1 MFANL
6 LIILS
11 CSLLVIALF
20 RRLSLPP
27 VLGYLSV
34 GLLIGPNALNWL
46 SDAESLPHL
55 AEMGVVFLL
64 FSLGLEFSLSR
75 VLALR
80 HVVFV
85 LGSLQVTVTGALLAG
100 ILIWL
105 QVPVAVALVLGLGL
119 ALSSTAIVSKELGSL
134 GEIFSR
140 HGQNA
145 IGVLLFQDL
154 VAVLLLTLL
163 PALTAESAGLWY
175 VELGLT
181 LGKACLLFLGLL
193 LVSRW
198 VLPRLFYEVA
208 SARSA
213 ELFVT
218 LALVIVL
225 LTAWLTHWLGLS
237 MALGAFLAGMLLG
250 ESHYRHQIEA
260 DIRPFRDILLGLFFV
275 SVGMLIDPHL
285 FLSHGGLIVAL
296 TVALMLLK
304 GGVVALLIKLR
315 GGDTATAWRTGLA
328 LAQGGEFCFALMT
341 QIEQANLLPGPQAKL
356 LLAAT
361 FCSMALTPL
370 LLRMAPVMQARLQR
384 KSGHTAPLAEISQAT
399 AQIQDH
405 VVICGY
411 GRVGQSI
418 GRFLHLEE
426 QVFIALDDDPVRV
439 QEAAAGESNVHYGDC
454 SRADLLQ
461 AVGLQRARL
470 LVVAVDNVAIALR
483 IVQQARALH
492 ADLPILVRT
501 RDDNQQEQLLA
512 AGASEVVPEVLE
524 SSLMLA
530 SHALVLLGVPQLRV
544 QQRMDSVR
552 RGRYK
557 LLHGY
562 YQGGDDDLLDEEGA
576 AKLIMRAVNLHG
588 DAYACGQS
596 LDALGLEQL
605 GLEVHSVRRA
615 GEDLASSAQLLLCA
629 GDALLLSGK
638 VTAIEAGEALL
649 LGGLR

>member
-20 RRLSLPP
+20 RRLRLPP
-27 VLGYLSV
+27 VLGYLCV

-55 AEMGVVFLL
+55 AELGVVFLL
-64 FSLGLEFSLSR
+64 FSLGLEFSLPR
-75 VLALR
+75 LLALR
-80 HVVFV
+80 HVVFG
-85 LGSLQVTVTGALLAG
+85 LGSLQVGLTGAVLAALL
-100 ILIWL
+100 LWL
-105 QVPVAVALVLGLGL
+105 QLPVAVAVVLGLGL
-119 ALSSTAIVSKELGSL
+119 ALSSTAIVSKELTSQ
-134 GEIFSR
+134 GEIFSP

-181 LGKACLLFLGLL
+181 LGKACLLFVGLL
-193 LVSRW
+193 VVSRW
-198 VLPRLFYEVA
+198 VLPRLFHEVA

-260 DIRPFRDILLGLFFV
+260 DIRPFRDVLLGLFFV
-275 SVGMLIDPHL
+275 SVGMLIDPQL
-285 FLSHGGLIVAL
+285 FLTQGALIAAL
-296 TVALMLLK
+296 TLALMLLK
-304 GGVVALLIKLR
+304 GGLVALLVKLR
-315 GGDTATAWRTGLA
+315 GGDTHSAWRSGLA

-341 QIEQANLLPGPQAKL
+341 QVERAQLLPSRYAQL

-361 FCSMALTPL
+361 FCSMALTPV
-370 LLRMAPVMQARLQR
+370 LLRLAPTLAARLQR
-384 KSGHTAPLAEISQAT
+384 RSAQSTPLEDISQAC
-399 AQIQDH
+399 AQVQGH
-405 VVICGY
+405 VLICGY

-418 GRFLHLEE
+418 GRFLQLE
-426 QVFIALDDDPVRV
+426 QQAFIALDDDPVRV
-439 QEAAAGESNVHYGDC
+439 QEAAAGESNVQYGDC
-454 SRADLLQ
+454 SRVDLLQ
-461 AVGLQRARL
+461 AVGLARARL
-470 LVVAVDNVAIALR
+470 LVVAVDNAAIALR
-483 IVQQARALH
+483 IVQQARSVH
-492 ADLPILVRT
+492 GQLPILVRT
-501 RDDNQQEQLLA
+501 RDDSQQHQLLA
-512 AGASEVVPEVLE
+512 AGATEVVPEVLE

-530 SHALVLLGVPQLRV
+530 SHALLLLGVPQARV
-544 QQRMDSVR
+544 QQRMDGVR
-552 RGRYK
+552 RSRYK

-562 YQGGDDDLLDEEGA
+562 YHGAEVDLLDAHGSA
-576 AKLIMRAVNLHG
+576 RLLMHAVSLSA
-588 DAYACGQS
+588 DAYACG
-596 LDALGLEQL
+596 LRLEALALEQL
-605 GLEVHSVRRA
+605 GLEVQGVRRA
-615 GEDLASSAQLLLCA
+615 GERLGLTRELTLCA
-629 GDALLLSGK
+629 GDTLLLSGPLA
-638 VTAIEAGEALL
+638 AIEAGEAWL